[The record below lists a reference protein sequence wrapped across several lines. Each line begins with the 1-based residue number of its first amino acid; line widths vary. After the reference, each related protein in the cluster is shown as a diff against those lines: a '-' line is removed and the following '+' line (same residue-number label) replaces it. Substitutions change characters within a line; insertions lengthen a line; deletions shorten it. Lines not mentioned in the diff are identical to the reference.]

1 MDSRYM
7 SKFKPSCT
15 YTYSF
20 SLSTIEF
27 SGKSFRVSASA
38 LLTSE
43 RVNSSL
49 VSGMLSFTRSSRT
62 SLSLRTIV

>member
-1 MDSRYM
+1 MYICYGYI
-7 SKFKPSCT
+7 PS
-15 YTYSF
+15 S
-20 SLSTIEF
+20 SIIVRVTIEF
-27 SGKSFRVSASA
+27 SEKSFRVSASA

-62 SLSLRTIV
+62 SLSLRAIV